1 MSTWTGA
8 VSTDWNNALNWGPGG
23 VGTGIPNATVDAIFS
38 GAVPNLCVL
47 GANRTC
53 RALTFTG
60 YTSTV
65 NLATFTLSASNNITF
80 QADQA
85 SRITGTTGTLTST
98 ASATITSNT
107 GIWPLN
113 YSIANVGGITITLA
127 DDMRISGSYGDLLA
141 GTRIINFNK
150 LFVGSN
156 VIISAITGGTT
167 NIIMNGSGTYSGAA
181 QGNLEI
187 DTTGNIIITGSVRF
201 SRRFIVTNVGSL
213 TMTSANVS
221 IQDTTTVDLG
231 GRQIG
236 NLTHVFTSTSTVTY
250 LSNVVCNNFTIGN
263 GTHTYN
269 GPGRIFAS
277 GNYVLSG
284 TSSGSLV
291 VELIGS
297 GTISVGTMGLACFI
311 AATGSYTLGATLTI
325 NNTFTSAIGATLNT
339 GSSTVTLGGITINTP
354 NVNWNNITIVN
365 NATLTINAQLLIASN
380 LLLNGN
386 TVFLGTN
393 GFTTQNLTCTTA
405 ASTITL
411 QNITANPLA
420 EYRVNG
426 VLTLIGTLANRIIL
440 QAAGSASFN
449 GTITPVATLNYL
461 SGVSP
466 SIGMTV
472 SQAGGVSPVGL
483 IGLLPNRPVI
493 TGGVSPTFTISPS
506 ATATIGTSLAMR
518 AGYKAKFILTNNGTS
533 SQNVTYVAT
542 QDIDSSDGVTIL
554 VFGSNG
560 DDINNST
567 IALFRTLNW
576 GPLVAPSGSVYYTF
590 VT

>member
-8 VSTDWNNALNWGPGG
+8 VSNDWNNALNWGPGG
-23 VGTGIPNATVDAIFS
+23 VGVGIPNAGVDAIFS
-38 GAVPNLCVL
+38 GAVPNPCVL

-107 GIWPLN
+107 GIWALN
-113 YSIANVGGITITLA
+113 YTIANVAGITITLA

-141 GTRIINFNK
+141 GTRIINGNK
-150 LFVGSN
+150 LFVSSN
-156 VIISAITGGTT
+156 VNISAITGGTT

-277 GNYVLSG
+277 GNYVFG
-284 TSSGSLV
+284 GFSSGSLV
-291 VELIGS
+291 VELTGS
-297 GTISVGTMGLACFI
+297 GTIGVGTMGLACFI

-339 GSSTVTLGGITINTP
+339 ASSTVTLGSITINTP
-354 NVNWNNITIVN
+354 NVNWNNITLG
-365 NATLTINAQLLIASN
+365 NAVTLTINALLRITGLLIFGSGPTFAGAFGWDCN
-380 LLLNGN
+380 
-386 TVFLGTN
+386 
-393 GFTTQNLTCTTA
+393 NLTCNA
-405 ASTITL
+405 AGTFNITL
-411 QNITANPLA
+411 QQGVT
-420 EYRVNG
+420 YRTRAG
-426 VLTLIGTLANRIIL
+426 VG
-440 QAAGSASFN
+440 
-449 GTITPVATLNYL
+449 
-461 SGVSP
+461 
-466 SIGMTV
+466 
-472 SQAGGVSPVGL
+472 
-483 IGLLPNRPVI
+483 I
-493 TGGVSPTFTISPS
+493 TGGVSGSRPTMTSSGASNAIWTLDFG
-506 ATATIGTSLAMR
+506 ATQSLI
-518 AGYKAKFILTNNGTS
+518 YVNGTR
-533 SQNVTYVAT
+533 
-542 QDIDSSDGVTIL
+542 IDSSGGQTIWSFGVSPANIATTINWNPGVPL
-554 VFGSNG
+554 
-560 DDINNST
+560 
-567 IALFRTLNW
+567 RT
-576 GPLVAPSGSVYYTF
+576 VAYTF
-590 VT
+590 VS